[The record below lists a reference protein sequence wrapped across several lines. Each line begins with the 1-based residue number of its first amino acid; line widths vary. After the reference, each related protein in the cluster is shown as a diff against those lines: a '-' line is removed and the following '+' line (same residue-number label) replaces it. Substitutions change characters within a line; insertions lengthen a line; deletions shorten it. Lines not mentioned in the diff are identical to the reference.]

1 MKNVLL
7 LAHDDPGQEAR
18 LQCAL
23 DLTRAVN
30 GHLTCVAITQFPIF
44 AQDFVTTAGDMSAFI
59 DEQER
64 EARNAAAIK
73 ARLEGEGVPW
83 DLVEATGHMAE
94 KLVEH
99 AALADV
105 IVVSTRLREG
115 GLPDMVA
122 VASQAALETR
132 GLVLAVPE
140 STERLALDRPALIAW
155 DGSPPS
161 IATMRAALP
170 LLALVPSVTLFT
182 VDEDL
187 KGPTADQAAR
197 YLSRHGIRAAI
208 EHKRSD
214 GIFPPDVPIREA
226 CDHHRVGLC
235 LMGAYGHSKRIQDIF
250 GGVTRRMLV
259 KTACPLLIAH

>member
-23 DLTRAVN
+23 DLTRVVN
-30 GHLTCVAITQFPIF
+30 GHLTCVAITQFPVF
-44 AQDFVTTAGDMSAFI
+44 AQDFVTTVGDMTAFV

-64 EARNAAAIK
+64 EGKNAQALK
-73 ARLEGEGVPW
+73 GRLEGESVAW
-83 DLVEATGHMAE
+83 QLVEATGRMGE

-105 IVVSTRLREG
+105 IVVSTRLHQG

-140 STERLALDRPALIAW
+140 ETERLALDRPALIAW
-155 DGSPPS
+155 DGSPPCV
-161 IATMRAALP
+161 ATMRAALP

-187 KGPTADQAAR
+187 KGPTAEDAAR
-197 YLSRHGIRAAI
+197 YLSRHGIHARI
-208 EHKRSD
+208 EHKRTD

-226 CDHHRVGLC
+226 CDELHAGACV
-235 LMGAYGHSKRIQDIF
+235 MGAYGHSKRIQDLF

-259 KTACPLLIAH
+259 KAACPLLIAH